1 MTEAEID
8 ADFDA
13 ALLIGFVASVDPD
26 SLPSLTEDALPLLAQ
41 RMRGLIAKT
50 RVIPPAACDG
60 SFACEAEAHAED
72 CYAPHVIP
80 SKFIAAIEQAREAL
94 NAVPWWRPFKRQDAA
109 RTYRLALLIAALHE
123 GRVIQPDA
131 GPLSGLRD
139 VAPEDETDEWRL
151 RQ

>member
-72 CYAPHVIP
+72 CYAP
-80 SKFIAAIEQAREAL
+80 
-94 NAVPWWRPFKRQDAA
+94 
-109 RTYRLALLIAALHE
+109 
-123 GRVIQPDA
+123 DA